1 VYLAGKAVPEVSL
14 SQSQTPAALQ
24 EETAKQRILVQYLSD
39 SVKCSRIIDRR

>member
-1 VYLAGKAVPEVSL
+1 VPEVSL
-14 SQSQTPAALQ
+14 SQSQQSPAALQ